1 MLDWMK
7 TILAGNVLVQSLV
20 YLMGGRKLM
29 QMLPITHI
37 LYAVSYTHLV
47 SGVTFCGKFL
57 LGLSAGN
64 VFSGSGHH
72 HVKGSR

>member
-1 MLDWMK
+1 MAQTDLPDILLCCSTSIPIPMLSFIREVCQRRSAMLDWMK

-37 LYAVSYTHLV
+37 L
-47 SGVTFCGKFL
+47 
-57 LGLSAGN
+57 
-64 VFSGSGHH
+64 
-72 HVKGSR
+72 